1 MKTPS
6 RRDPTESPM
15 STEVC
20 STYCKGR
27 DLKHV
32 QNHLCLLRYAGTTA
46 S

>member
-6 RRDPTESPM
+6 RRDPTESPV